1 MIKLFIS
8 DLDGVMTDGGMYYTE
23 SGEEFKRFHVADGVA
38 FLLLKEAGVKTAICT
53 NGTSLIARRRAEKI
67 KADYLL
73 TDSKNKLESV
83 SKLCAETGVSLA
95 ETVFIGD
102 DVWDVDLLKAVGVAA
117 CPADAQ
123 DCVKELPDIRV
134 LTKNGG
140 CGCVRELADFILK
153 QGKAHG

>member
-1 MIKLFIS
+1 MRFAS
-8 DLDGVMTDGGMYYTE
+8 HPNGVQDTSHFTAQK
-23 SGEEFKRFHVADGVA
+23 SPR
-38 FLLLKEAGVKTAICT
+38 KTVP
-53 NGTSLIARRRAEKI
+53 ARRRAEKI

>member
-1 MIKLFIS
+1 MPHPN
-8 DLDGVMTDGGMYYTE
+8 GVQDA
-23 SGEEFKRFHVADGVA
+23 S
-38 FLLLKEAGVKTAICT
+38 
-53 NGTSLIARRRAEKI
+53 
-67 KADYLL
+67 
-73 TDSKNKLESV
+73 
-83 SKLCAETGVSLA
+83 VSLA